1 MERVRRR
8 YIRPMFARIP
18 RFDLQ
23 STLGTMASLVGRVS
37 GDAGWTFHEGSL
49 TLAWAGGT
57 RTFAG
62 AGSGNGT
69 VQVSSSDMIGI
80 AAVMEASATGTL
92 DIEVRA
98 ADGRLYLS
106 GFSVKGVR
114 LPAETDTVPQL
125 LPVDASFRD
134 VLRLPFLYDAGVV
147 AAAGLASASEAAH
160 MERTKLVRE
169 ALSILEPIGVTA
181 AALDACVDACLAR
194 EAVTPI

>member
-1 MERVRRR
+1 
-8 YIRPMFARIP
+8 MFARIP
-18 RFDLQ
+18 RFALQ
-23 STLGTMASLVGRVS
+23 STLGTMASLGGRVS

-106 GFSVKGVR
+106 GFSVRGVR

-125 LPVDASFRD
+125 LPVNASFRD

-147 AAAGLASASEAAH
+147 AAAGLASASEAAQ

-194 EAVTPI
+194 EAVTPV

>member
-1 MERVRRR
+1 
-8 YIRPMFARIP
+8 MFARIQHS
-18 RFDLQ
+18 DLQ
-23 STLGTMASLVGRVS
+23 STLATMASLVGRVS
-37 GDAGWTFHEGSL
+37 GDAGWTFHEGAL
-49 TLAWAGGT
+49 TLAWGGGT

-62 AGSGNGT
+62 AGSGHGT
-69 VQVSSSDMIGI
+69 VRVSSSDMIGL
-80 AAVMEASATGTL
+80 AAVMEASANGTL
-92 DIEVRA
+92 DVEVRA
-98 ADGRLYLS
+98 EDGRLYLD

-134 VLRLPFLYDAGVV
+134 VLRLPFLHDAGVV

-160 MERTKLVRE
+160 LERTKLVRE

-194 EAVTPI
+194 EAVP